1 VSELAILGQGI
12 TDERPLIMGQGCGKI
27 ILKSRKQWGKSVI
40 FNLPS
45 YIKIGRPKE
54 VWLSGWLRHW
64 Y

>member
-54 VWLSGWLRHW
+54 V
-64 Y
+64 